1 MRLLLAIMLSF
12 CLELWCRS
20 QLPLLCLQLFY
31 FCQIISRHGFNFF
44 FHLKIE
50 TEIDA
55 DEEAGESDPEENGE
69 LDLSRVSEM
78 RIILADP
85 SQCIL
90 FLCA

>member
-1 MRLLLAIMLSF
+1 MVLI
-12 CLELWCRS
+12 
-20 QLPLLCLQLFY
+20 
-31 FCQIISRHGFNFF
+31 F